1 MSASAMTE
9 MVKESRMGAIGSLN
23 TTRQVRQ
30 IDLSDFQNRK
40 TQIADQLWDAS
51 VDVGF
56 FQLVNH
62 GIPLQRVREAFAM
75 SERFFGLPNEVKP
88 STRTAKPTTSDGR
101 TWPKSGHRWARQIK
115 KKVTKSPCRA

>member
-40 TQIADQLWDAS
+40 THNGKVFGAGS
-51 VDVGF
+51 CFGF
-56 FQLVNH
+56 NFKHL
-62 GIPLQRVREAFAM
+62 
-75 SERFFGLPNEVKP
+75 
-88 STRTAKPTTSDGR
+88 
-101 TWPKSGHRWARQIK
+101 
-115 KKVTKSPCRA
+115 

>member
-51 VDVGF
+51 LDVGF

-62 GIPLQRVREAFAM
+62 GITL
-75 SERFFGLPNEVKP
+75 
-88 STRTAKPTTSDGR
+88 D
-101 TWPKSGHRWARQIK
+101 SGSVVWISRQGHH
-115 KKVTKSPCRA
+115 